1 MMIFYVNVK
10 PFAERLQNKVEIA
23 SEILV
28 LVIGYHMVTFAGFNM
43 GNAYRETMGHSS
55 IILTLILILMHVF
68 RWVFHVTHRL
78 QLRCRRWKNHRIY
91 RIRKSRR
98 ESLRSK
104 KLSIMASIETERGL
118 ISTERNMNT
127 HRR

>member
-43 GNAYRETMGHSS
+43 GNTYRETMGHSS
-55 IILTLILILMHVF
+55 ITLTIILILMHVF

-78 QLRCRRWKNHRIY
+78 
-91 RIRKSRR
+91 
-98 ESLRSK
+98 
-104 KLSIMASIETERGL
+104 
-118 ISTERNMNT
+118 
-127 HRR
+127 